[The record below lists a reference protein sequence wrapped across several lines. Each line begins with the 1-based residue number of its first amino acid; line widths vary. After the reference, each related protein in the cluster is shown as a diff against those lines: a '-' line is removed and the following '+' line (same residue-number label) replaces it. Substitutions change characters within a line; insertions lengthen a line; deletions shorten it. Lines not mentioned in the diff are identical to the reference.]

1 MLLTGLYSP
10 VDFLVL
16 CNLERN
22 SRVCLDNLER
32 LWREIVGIVL
42 IATELK
48 YQGTLRH
55 WLGRDKSNVV
65 ITIFLV
71 FQDFFDKKIPGNET
85 DLEIFDLFDQCTC
98 ISVSVNLKLPEAGTR
113 LFQQIPSPRSNVC

>member
-71 FQDFFDKKIPGNET
+71 FQDFFDKKSQGT
-85 DLEIFDLFDQCTC
+85 
-98 ISVSVNLKLPEAGTR
+98 KLT
-113 LFQQIPSPRSNVC
+113 